1 MTSSR
6 RGAITGA
13 TWLIGL
19 GLVLLIREVQGW
31 SWGEAW
37 PLFIILVGVASFI
50 STLVSWRPGFAG
62 IWSFTW
68 PVAWTVGGIVLLMST
83 TGQLSQGPGDLF
95 SQYWPWVAVVIGA
108 WFVLGAFVPAGR
120 GPIEQLALPLVVTA
134 TAPGTTDA
142 KIAIKF
148 GAGVLTAHA
157 AAPGN
162 LVDGTFEGG
171 VRQRSGG
178 PNRVEIEQDT
188 TYGLPWLDHGANWD
202 VGLTAEV
209 SLDLRLET
217 GANRSMLDLRDL
229 RLRSLALKTGASETR
244 VLLPRAAGVTTVGA
258 ESGVASLTLEVPA
271 GVAARIRGRMALGT
285 SQVDQALFPRVG
297 DGYESPDY
305 ATAANRVD
313 IDISGGVGSVRVI
326 GGAA

>member
-1 MTSSR
+1 MGFATAYKSRGVTSSGKS
-6 RGAITGA
+6 GAAHHAGGAGGVKKPGAANIAPKTKVAAPEVRDLGTVKITSFW
-13 TWLIGL
+13 TDP
-19 GLVLLIREVQGW
+19 LLENLARFDGPRSAGFEVVSPGRQ
-31 SWGEAW
+31 
-37 PLFIILVGVASFI
+37 I
-50 STLVSWRPGFAG
+50 S
-62 IWSFTW
+62 
-68 PVAWTVGGIVLLMST
+68 
-83 TGQLSQGPGDLF
+83 
-95 SQYWPWVAVVIGA
+95 
-108 WFVLGAFVPAGR
+108 
-120 GPIEQLALPLVVTA
+120 
-134 TAPGTTDA
+134 
-142 KIAIKF
+142 IKF
-148 GAGVLTAHA
+148 GAGVLTTHA

-162 LVDGTFEGG
+162 LLDGIFEGG
-171 VRQRSGG
+171 VRQRSSG
-178 PNRVEIEQDT
+178 PNQVEIEQDT

-305 ATAANRVD
+305 ANATNRID

-326 GGAA
+326 GGGA